1 MYSNIG
7 AGLTPSTGSSLM
19 IQRLSLISQYQLPT
33 AELYNRGVAQFVN
46 IERFKEVYYETDLR
60 FYTV

>member
-7 AGLTPSTGSSLM
+7 AGLAPSTGSSLM

-33 AELYNRGVAQFVN
+33 AELYRGVAQLVN
-46 IERFKEVYYETDLR
+46 IERFKEVYYAADLW